1 LEKKRLQAGISTALD
16 VNNTQNQLIQAQ
28 AGLIAAKISY
38 LNQLS
43 SLQRLLGTTLRE
55 WKIQLRYGE

>member
-1 LEKKRLQAGISTALD
+1 MKMQAGISTALD

-28 AGLIAAKISY
+28 SGLIGAKIAY

-43 SLQRLLGTTLRE
+43 ALQRTLGTTLE
-55 WKIQLRYGE
+55 HWNIKLRYGE